1 MKNPEENLTAEQLD
15 ERKEEMKEFYDSS
28 IPYLE
33 SQLKYEVLLTD
44 VEEARFKRANFA
56 YQWQM
61 LMANTQ
67 PPEGSDKDIDDPTP
81 EPTQDKKLARKQKL
95 KRT

>member
-1 MKNPEENLTAEQLD
+1 MENPENLSAEELNA
-15 ERKEEMKEFYDSS
+15 RKEEMKTFYDES

-33 SQLKYEVLLTD
+33 SQLKYETLLIS
-44 VEEARFKRANFA
+44 VEETRFKRANFA

-67 PPEGSDKDIDDPTP
+67 PPEGSDSDVDKTDAP
-81 EPTQDKKLARKQKL
+81 PTQDKKTAKRKL
-95 KRT
+95 KKS